1 MSNRF
6 GAWLAIELTKQ
17 LSTMKTFSLT
27 FVVLAL
33 VLTSCEITIV
43 EPRYDDRDQIT
54 GSYRLEEYSQ
64 SWRVYSNFEI
74 YIRKLGTGYG
84 ADEVLIENF
93 YNADIDVVARVY
105 GNSIT
110 IPLQYVNGYEV
121 EGSATIYLNEI
132 SFTYRVRDTYT
143 RSSPDYC
150 EATVWL

>member
-1 MSNRF
+1 
-6 GAWLAIELTKQ
+6 
-17 LSTMKTFSLT
+17 MKTTRLL

-33 VLTSCEITIV
+33 IISACEITVV
-43 EPRYDDRDQIT
+43 EPRYDDRDQVV

-64 SWRVYSNFEI
+64 SWRVYSNFTI
-74 YIRKLGTGYG
+74 NIRKVGTGYG
-84 ADEVLIENF
+84 SDEIRIENF
-93 YNADIDVVARVY
+93 YNAGITVMARVY

-121 EGSATIYLNEI
+121 EGSASVYLNEI

-150 EATVWL
+150 QATAWF

>member
-1 MSNRF
+1 
-6 GAWLAIELTKQ
+6 
-17 LSTMKTFSLT
+17 MKTLSLT

-33 VLTSCEITIV
+33 VLTSCEITLV
-43 EPRYDDRDQIT
+43 EPRYDDRDAIV

-64 SWRVYSNFEI
+64 SYRWHSNFSI
-74 YIRKLGTGYG
+74 YIRKIGTGYG

-93 YNADIDVVARVY
+93 YNAGIDVVARVY
-105 GNSIT
+105 GNNIT

-121 EGSATIYLNEI
+121 EGSATVYLNEI